1 MCLCGIGFGIGQSV
15 TLALIDD
22 HAQLS
27 SYGTARALW
36 NRTYDAGYGAGL
48 AVFAVFVACTGY
60 PAAFALAGMLMLAG
74 LA

>member
-1 MCLCGIGFGIGQSV
+1 MPVRDRLRDQSGHD
-15 TLALIDD
+15 LRAIDD

-36 NRTYDAGYGAGL
+36 NRTYDAGYEASP
-48 AVFAVFVACTGY
+48 AVFSVFVTCAGS